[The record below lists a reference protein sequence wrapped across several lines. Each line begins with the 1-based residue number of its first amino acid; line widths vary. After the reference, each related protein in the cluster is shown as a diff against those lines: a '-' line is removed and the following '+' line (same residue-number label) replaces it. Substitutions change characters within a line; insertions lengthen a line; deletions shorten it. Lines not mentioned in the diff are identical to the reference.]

1 VSHARPDRP
10 AGLPPEAD
18 APSPRR
24 AERLLFLGLAA
35 LVVIILGVAVVG
47 VLAAPRGGTTMTTPS
62 ATPDA
67 TPPAM
72 PDATPP
78 ATPDSSSPAT
88 PDATAP
94 LLQVLAVT
102 PEPVAPGQPVTLLV
116 RVLLP
121 DACTTPAAPR
131 IERQGTRITVTLVGQ
146 RPADAICAQV
156 VRETTV
162 TVALG
167 PLEAGEYQLIVN
179 GTTHQLVVGS
189 TTSGAGNAGPGSVM
203 NPPVRTTGTPEGSA
217 TSSGAVASPA
227 PQATV
232 PPPGSVPATMPSA
245 TPIGGSSG
253 GFAGLPTVVIV
264 LPHSVQIPPA
274 TPSSGS
280 TPDASPQ

>member
-1 VSHARPDRP
+1 MSQSRPDRP

-24 AERLLFLGLAA
+24 AERLLFFGLAT
-35 LVVIILGVAVVG
+35 LVAVILGVAVVG

-67 TPPAM
+67 TPPTT
-72 PDATPP
+72 PDA
-78 ATPDSSSPAT
+78 SSPAT

-131 IERQGTRITVTLVGQ
+131 VERQGTRITVTLVGQ

-179 GTTHQLVVGS
+179 GTTHQLVVDS
-189 TTSGAGNAGPGSVM
+189 TTSGAGNASPGGVM

-217 TSSGAVASPA
+217 TSSGAVVSPT
-227 PQATV
+227 PQATA
-232 PPPGSVPATMPSA
+232 PPPGSVPATMPPA

-253 GFAGLPTVVIV
+253 GLAGLPTVVIV
-264 LPHSVQIPPA
+264 PPHSVQIPPA